1 MHGTH
6 GTRGEAATH
15 GVQLV
20 ASVIGEH
27 AATCTGRRCND
38 QAPSAEAAAYCHA
51 NPNWGAALLSGAK
64 MRARPLP
71 IARRHA
77 SRSPCR
83 RWVSVPR
90 PPQRATGASALA
102 RRRARLVKFAGRG
115 ERTIKPSGCIKL
127 LTGGHR

>member
-20 ASVIGEH
+20 ASVIGED

-51 NPNWGAALLSGAK
+51 NPNWGAALLSGAN
-64 MRARPLP
+64 AHTAP
-71 IARRHA
+71 ANCA
-77 SRSPCR
+77 
-83 RWVSVPR
+83 
-90 PPQRATGASALA
+90 A
-102 RRRARLVKFAGRG
+102 ARLTQPLQTLG
-115 ERTIKPSGCIKL
+115 ERAPATTASHGGERPCATPRAAREVCGGGESEPSSAAAASNY
-127 LTGGHR
+127 